1 MIKRLLATSAVMVGA
16 GAVPVALGAGHVQA
30 ATLPLTQT
38 LQPVTAP
45 LQPVLG
51 AVSQVIAAAP
61 AQTAPVLSPA
71 APPPATANDAA
82 PRAAASAGPPPASTR
97 EARPAERST
106 TTSSSPPPG
115 RASGNAAGLGLV
127 DGCIS
132 CSGAAAGPGSS
143 QAQARGL
150 RVLGLDLAG
159 SGGGCDTPRGAL
171 IGLPVGSLVTLGVAD
186 WSCSSRTAGDSSQA
200 SARSALVDLGVDG
213 DEIASATVLEGRS
226 EATYDGSA
234 SHGDGVTDGVD
245 LRVLHGAVAV
255 RLLHTEATSE
265 GTRSV
270 EVARV
275 NDLSV
280 LGSQSSDGGVP
291 VDVPGVANVD
301 LLRTAASGG
310 IAGAEVGN
318 VSDVLSSNGQAVG
331 LLATTA
337 SGGTGVASAAAPVA
351 STIADVPPPNI
362 LAAEG
367 PAAIVNPPI
376 TTHGGTLGIPLTGA
390 ALDLGGIA
398 LLVSGLAGCGIAVR
412 RRRAARA

>member
-1 MIKRLLATSAVMVGA
+1 MIKRLLATSAVVVGA
-16 GAVPVALGAGHVQA
+16 GAMPVALGAGHVQA

-38 LQPVTAP
+38 LEPVTAP
-45 LQPVLG
+45 VLQPVLG
-51 AVSQVIAAAP
+51 TVSQVIAPAP
-61 AQTAPVLSPA
+61 VQTAPVLHPA

-82 PRAAASAGPPPASTR
+82 PHSAASAGPPPAASTR

-106 TTSSSPPPG
+106 TASSAPPPG

-132 CSGAAAGPGSS
+132 CSGATAGPGSS

-159 SGGGCDTPRGAL
+159 SGNSCDTPRGAL
-171 IGLPVGSLVTLGVAD
+171 LGLPVGSLVNLGVAD
-186 WSCSSRTAGDSSQA
+186 WSCSSRPGEA

-213 DEIASATVLEGRS
+213 DEIASASILEGHS
-226 EATYDGSA
+226 EATYDAGA
-234 SHGDGVTDGVD
+234 SHGDGVTNAVD

-255 RLLHTEATSE
+255 RLLHTESTSE

-280 LGSQSSDGGVP
+280 LGSTSSDGGVP
-291 VDVPGVANVD
+291 VDVPGVVSVD
-301 LLRTAASGG
+301 LLRTTAAGG
-310 IAGAEVGN
+310 IGGAAVGN
-318 VSDVLSSNGQAVG
+318 VSDVLASNGQQIG

-337 SGGTGVASAAAPVA
+337 SGGAAAASAATP
-351 STIADVPPPNI
+351 ILADVPPPNI
-362 LAAEG
+362 PMAGNG
-367 PAAIVNPPI
+367 PASIVDPPI
-376 TTHGGTLGIPLTGA
+376 VTAKHGGSLGIPLTGA

-398 LLVSGLAGCGIAVR
+398 LLLSGLAGCGIAVR
-412 RRRAARA
+412 RRRA